1 MAFTIQIKR
10 RALRSIEELQEKR
23 KKEIGDVLFALREE
37 PVPFRKMDV
46 TKLKGYDNIYR
57 IRVGE
62 TRIVYAV
69 SWADRNILVHYV
81 GPRGNAYG

>member
-1 MAFTIQIKR
+1 
-10 RALRSIEELQEKR
+10 
-23 KKEIGDVLFALREE
+23 
-37 PVPFRKMDV
+37 MDV
-46 TKLKGYDNIYR
+46 TKLKGYDNTYR

-69 SWADRNILVHYV
+69 SWTERKILVHYV